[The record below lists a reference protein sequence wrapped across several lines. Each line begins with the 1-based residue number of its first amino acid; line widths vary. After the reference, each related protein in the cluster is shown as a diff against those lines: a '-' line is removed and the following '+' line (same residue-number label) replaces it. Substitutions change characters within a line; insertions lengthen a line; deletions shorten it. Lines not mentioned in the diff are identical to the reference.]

1 MNTRRIFRI
10 CFAAAFA
17 VVAAFAVLYFLDS
30 REEYEKLKLTEAK
43 NRRRLDEVTRQL
55 HEQETILQ
63 RLRTDPAYVE
73 KIIRRKLGYA
83 KPDETIFRFED

>member
-1 MNTRRIFRI
+1 MNSRRLVRIF
-10 CFAAAFA
+10 FLAVFA
-17 VVAAFAVLYFLDS
+17 VLSATAVLYFLDS
-30 REEYEKLKLTEAK
+30 REEFEKLKLTEAK
-43 NRRRLDEVTRQL
+43 NERRLEEVTRQL
-55 HEQETILQ
+55 REQETVLR